1 MAEPLKD
8 RLQSDLNQA
17 RKARDKVR
25 TLVLSTT
32 IAELKYLEIEI
43 GRDAADDDAIQV
55 LTRAIK
61 KRREAADQ
69 MRATRPELAEK
80 EEGEAEILKAYLPAG
95 LSEAEVRGFIKEA
108 IAGGAKQM
116 GEVMGK
122 VMPRIKG
129 RFDGKE
135 ANRLVREELGQ

>member
-32 IAELKYLEIEI
+32 IAELKYLEIEL
-43 GRDAADDDAIQV
+43 GRDAADDDVIQV

-61 KRREAADQ
+61 KRREAAEQ

-95 LSEAEVRGFIKEA
+95 LSEVEVRGFIKEA
-108 IAGGAKQM
+108 IAGGAKQI

-135 ANRLVREELGQ
+135 A